1 MVFASRSCPIKYYL
15 IFLEPEIV
23 LRDSL
28 EFFWIFLQCMFFQ
41 KEPTIT
47 KVLDGSISMLWNFK

>member
-1 MVFASRSCPIKYYL
+1 MVFASRSCPIVYYL

-23 LRDSL
+23 LRDGL

-47 KVLDGSISMLWNFK
+47 KVLDGSISML